1 MGNESEYM
9 SDEQQAIYIAD
20 QQREALLGYI
30 SNLDPT
36 APWDQKTLIHAFY
49 HSFDEGGEP
58 K

>member
-1 MGNESEYM
+1 MEGESKYM
-9 SDEQQAIYIAD
+9 TDEQQATYIAD
-20 QQREALLGYI
+20 QQREALLDHI

-36 APWDQKTLIHAFY
+36 APWDQKTLIQAFY